1 MSGVPKQDRFN
12 RMERKLE
19 RAWTLL
25 LGAALDA
32 DSFGFWG
39 VSEDLEQIRIEV
51 ERVQHSLLSGRTRNS
66 AVRRKPPGH
75 KHVSESGYLRDGS

>member
-19 RAWTLL
+19 RAWTML
-25 LGAALDA
+25 LGAELDA
-32 DSFGFWG
+32 DSYGFWG
-39 VSEDLEQIRIEV
+39 VVEDLGQIRVEL
-51 ERVQHSLLSGRTRNS
+51 ERVQRDLLSGRTRHS
-66 AVRRKPPGH
+66 AVRRKEAGH